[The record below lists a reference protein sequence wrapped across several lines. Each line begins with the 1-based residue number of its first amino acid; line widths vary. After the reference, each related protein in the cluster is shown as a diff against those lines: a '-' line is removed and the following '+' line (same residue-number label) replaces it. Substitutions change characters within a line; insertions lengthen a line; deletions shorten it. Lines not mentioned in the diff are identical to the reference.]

1 MREIQSA
8 VTGETG
14 RLGNAV
20 RAMFD
25 LRMAAKQALTVPLAN
40 PEHVAGPSFRYR
52 PDLTVEPSP

>member
-1 MREIQSA
+1 

-25 LRMAAKQALTVPLAN
+25 LRVAARHAMTVPLAV
-40 PEHVAGPSFRYR
+40 PTQVAGPSFRYR
-52 PDLTVEPSP
+52 PGLKQENPQ